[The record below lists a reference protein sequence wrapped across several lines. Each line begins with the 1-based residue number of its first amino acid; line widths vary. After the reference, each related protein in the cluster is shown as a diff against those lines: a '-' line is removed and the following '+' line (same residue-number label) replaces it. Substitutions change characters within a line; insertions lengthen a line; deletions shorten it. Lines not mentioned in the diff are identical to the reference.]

1 MFTEREII
9 GIDHGNRNIKSHR
22 HIFSASVTSLPS
34 RPDNLENVL
43 EFQDQFYLIGGQS
56 PILETVD
63 KTENMDYYLMTL
75 AAMAKE
81 LKSREKRQAA
91 VCIGAALPP
100 RRFGEQSKGFREY
113 LSQHPKLFFRYEGIS
128 YQVVVENVYVFM
140 QGHVVIHSIRE
151 LCEGFCLLIDIGGGT
166 VDLVGIEDGLP
177 NGFYQIDPRATL
189 YCIHKASEEA
199 VARLGK
205 SVPAYII
212 ESFMR
217 NGTYDCPE
225 KYETLITDSLAGY
238 TEEIYKMISG
248 HGYNEELTRMVFM
261 GGGASIIKHF
271 GKNENKRVQFIP
283 DVRANAKGCEEA
295 VKSILRA
302 KSRRKPA

>member
-1 MFTEREII
+1 MTTDREII
-9 GIDHGNRNIKSHR
+9 GIDHGNRNIKSYR
-22 HIFSASVTSLPS
+22 HIFSASIASLPS

-75 AAMAKE
+75 AALAKE

-113 LSQHPKLFFRYEGIS
+113 LSQHTKLFFRYEGIS
-128 YQVVVENVYVFM
+128 YQVAVENVYVFM

-151 LCEGFCLLIDIGGGT
+151 LCEGFCLLVDIGGGT

-177 NGFYQIDPRATL
+177 NGFYQIDSRATL
-189 YCIHKASEEA
+189 YCIQKAAEEA
-199 VARLGK
+199 VARMGK
-205 SVPAYII
+205 NVPAYII

-225 KYETLITDSLAGY
+225 KYEALIKDSLAGY
-238 TEEIYKMISG
+238 AKEIYTMILG

-271 GKNENKRVQFIP
+271 GNNENKRVQFIP
-283 DVRANAKGCEEA
+283 DIRANAKGCEEA
-295 VKSILRA
+295 IKSILRA